1 MLKKSAINI
10 ILLFVSILVFLMIF
24 ELFLRLFMPQ
34 PLNPLLFPT
43 TERETFGQ
51 YDPELGWSL
60 KPDIESPF
68 FSSEYNVLVKQNQ
81 YGMRDKVYK
90 KENDPKKI
98 RIAVAGDSFAWGFG
112 VENNQTFAKVLE
124 EKLGKNFEV
133 LNFGVSGYGTDQEFL
148 QFKSR
153 ILEFKPDILIITFFP
168 NDIENI
174 MNSVQYGYNKPLF
187 ILDNGKLKLT
197 NMPVPITKEE
207 KAQYGLKDYINF
219 FLSHYSNSYIF
230 LKSGIKSLYNR
241 IVIIFDKYPEYLD
254 TKILKKNYDK
264 QYIDGWTLFDHLIG
278 EFKNIG
284 SRNNITIVLMNIPTK
299 TQIDEDLLGQRL
311 RVYGTKRE
319 DYDIWKPSRLLNQY
333 ADENNV
339 TFIDILP
346 YLLSEDSPKGYYFK
360 YDEHLN
366 VKGHEFIA
374 EWLDKELIKKKVIKP
389 NSY

>member
-1 MLKKSAINI
+1 LKTTNLLKKSAINI

-230 LKSGIKSLYNR
+230 L
-241 IVIIFDKYPEYLD
+241 
-254 TKILKKNYDK
+254 
-264 QYIDGWTLFDHLIG
+264 
-278 EFKNIG
+278 
-284 SRNNITIVLMNIPTK
+284 
-299 TQIDEDLLGQRL
+299 
-311 RVYGTKRE
+311 
-319 DYDIWKPSRLLNQY
+319 
-333 ADENNV
+333 
-339 TFIDILP
+339 
-346 YLLSEDSPKGYYFK
+346 
-360 YDEHLN
+360 
-366 VKGHEFIA
+366 IA
-374 EWLDKELIKKKVIKP
+374 
-389 NSY
+389 SSSS